1 MERER
6 YFFPGKVGQKQN
18 GTRFPLAADGEMS
31 ARLNGHVFHD
41 DRQSARGIKKSK
53 TREFVH
59 ATEHNKVLNKSSSSW
74 GKPKQK
80 NQTQKEIQKLRKS

>member
-1 MERER
+1 VERER

-41 DRQSARGIKKSK
+41 DDDRQAVSARD
-53 TREFVH
+53 
-59 ATEHNKVLNKSSSSW
+59 
-74 GKPKQK
+74 
-80 NQTQKEIQKLRKS
+80 

>member
-1 MERER
+1 MEYKWRER

-41 DRQSARGIKKSK
+41 DDDRQAVSARD
-53 TREFVH
+53 
-59 ATEHNKVLNKSSSSW
+59 
-74 GKPKQK
+74 
-80 NQTQKEIQKLRKS
+80 